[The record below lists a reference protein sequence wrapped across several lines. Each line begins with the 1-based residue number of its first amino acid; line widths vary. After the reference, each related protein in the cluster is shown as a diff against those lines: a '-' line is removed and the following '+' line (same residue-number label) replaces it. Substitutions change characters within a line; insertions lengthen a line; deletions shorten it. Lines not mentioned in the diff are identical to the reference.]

1 MLVGFL
7 RGGTFVPSLELLSIY
22 PLFVSLMD
30 EIVPCSSKP
39 VLNESEMVVEAERR
53 PSSHEGVVEG
63 IPAAAGDG
71 PLQGRG
77 SQFQPHYS
85 YHDQVSL
92 HALSN
97 AQDVEMAEDES
108 RVHQLVN
115 LAATNPDDAFNQLFD
130 LIESGMSVNAYDCR
144 GETAL
149 YVAAEKGLLVTME
162 QLIAAGAP
170 VSAVNKATGD
180 SVLHGAVRGG
190 SQQCVKSLLGNYKVD
205 INLENFEGDAPIHVA
220 VLMVVNSVQEAANSN
235 RQTRE
240 NILDLFLGIEPAP
253 GREINLSLLGSNKM
267 TPVNVMIA
275 NGLLRHVEK
284 AIELHRECVQFS
296 DGFGDTP
303 IHTAARCGYFD
314 LVQKMVEIYPDGL
327 QVTNKAGETP
337 ITTAAC
343 SNNSEISEFLSN
355 VMMLSAAHSGDLESL
370 EIILDA
376 SQSSENHADANGDT
390 AAHLAARQ
398 GHVSVIE
405 RLVQSSV
412 FEIEDISSCRN
423 DEGDTPLHLAAWK
436 GHDDI
441 VELLL
446 QATGQ
451 AYQVAVG
458 SLNNAGMAPVHIAA
472 RLGHE
477 NVLLKIYQIELGL
490 SMKPEVSV
498 MTSKDARGMTA
509 LHHATIKSRSG
520 LVQALLMRGS
530 NANEK
535 DNQGKTPLYWAA
547 SSSNLTIM
555 RYLLECGGDPLVEDA
570 KGRTPFDISKRAERP
585 VLNLLAECLLFRSVE
600 SGRLYEVQ
608 KAVQQIES
616 AGEDITHVQDFAGS
630 SAIHVAARGGHAEI
644 VKWLAQRPGFTRILN
659 DVGEQPIHVA
669 CKAGKLDCVDAL
681 LSTDVTLG
689 DSVSSDGDTP
699 LHIVARQGCTD
710 IIKLLVNT
718 YKLPTET
725 RNQRGNTALHEAICS
740 MQYDPIEALLDAGAD
755 ANAKETFG
763 GNTPL
768 HLVGLWCSSINGRAI
783 SNLLLRYH
791 ANPALKNVDGQTAEQ
806 LGQSNGN
813 SFKLSFN
820 HIIEAPDLIDVQD
833 DGLIV
838 ESENDMFEEELDS
851 LSMPS
856 TATSAI
862 IDEEEQPIEQ
872 INLDQNSSSII
883 KRVCVKDEGI
893 TRSPFSAALQPQPII
908 QKTSSTKSTGDDLV
922 PESEE
927 VEELEDVRSKY
938 AKLYEALYIKPE
950 MIHLFK
956 NHMLGEGS
964 FGVVYLGVLHG
975 NKVAVKIFKQQK
987 SYNFKHI
994 SEDDFDSTT
1003 RAFLDELHVMADLRH
1018 DNIQSIRGYT
1028 NLPEGNAIVSAY
1040 YDRGSLVNI
1049 LQKAHRIPQLKEE
1062 MNWSRRLKLA
1072 KDINKGMMCM
1082 HNQSVPRIHRDLKAA
1097 NCFVDER
1104 WTAYVGD
1111 FGFTC
1116 LGTSCSQPS
1125 KDSGPTNPRW
1135 LAPELLQDSEEAEFS
1150 PASDVYS
1157 FGMIL
1162 YELLTWKPPFKDK
1175 TIEMCYNLINGGKRP
1190 EIPNLLPGDKEDN
1203 DTFKSSGALELYID
1217 LMKACWSQKKGDR
1230 PDTNELYSEL
1240 RAIERTFV
1248 RFSQSH
1254 SPTKHPT

>member
-1 MLVGFL
+1 MVE
-7 RGGTFVPSLELLSIY
+7 GTHE
-22 PLFVSLMD
+22 
-30 EIVPCSSKP
+30 EG
-39 VLNESEMVVEAERR
+39 EQTQA
-53 PSSHEGVVEG
+53 SHEGVVEG
-63 IPAAAGDG
+63 IPVGPAGSG
-71 PLQGRG
+71 SSQQGG
-77 SQFQPHYS
+77 SRFQPHYS
-85 YHDQVSL
+85 YDDQVSL
-92 HALSN
+92 HAL
-97 AQDVEMAEDES
+97 AKARDDEMTEEES
-108 RVHQLVN
+108 TVHQLVN
-115 LAATNPDDAFNQLFD
+115 LAVTSPDDAFNQLFD
-130 LIESGMSVNAYDCR
+130 VIESGMSVNGYNHR

-149 YVAAEKGLLVTME
+149 YLAAEKGLLVTME
-162 QLIAAGAP
+162 QLLAAGA
-170 VSAVNKATGD
+170 AVNAVNTSTGD

-190 SQQCVKSLLGNYKVD
+190 SEQCVKSLLGNYKVD

-220 VLMVVNSVQEAANSN
+220 VLMVAHALHESTCATG
-235 RQTRE
+235 RQSRE
-240 NILDLFLGIEPAP
+240 NILDLFLEIQSAP

-267 TPVNVMIA
+267 TPVNVMIE
-275 NGLLRHVEK
+275 NGLLRHVQK
-284 AIELHRECVQFS
+284 AIDLHKECVQYS

-303 IHTAARCGYFD
+303 LHTAVRCGYFD

-327 QVTNKAGETP
+327 QVPNKAGETP
-337 ITTAAC
+337 VTTAAC
-343 SNNSEISEFLSN
+343 SNNSEISAFLSS
-355 VMMLSAAHSGDLESL
+355 VMMLSAAHSGDLDSL
-370 EIILDA
+370 GLMLETR
-376 SQSSENHADANGDT
+376 QSSENHADAHGDT

-405 RLVQSSV
+405 RLVHSSV
-412 FEIEDISSCRN
+412 FEIEDISSCKN
-423 DEGDTPLHLAAWK
+423 DEGDTPLHLAAGK
-436 GHDDI
+436 GHDEI
-441 VELLL
+441 VDVLLH
-446 QATGQ
+446 ATGQ

-458 SLNNAGMAPVHIAA
+458 SLNNAGLAPVHIAA
-472 RLGHE
+472 RLGYE
-477 NVLLKIYQIELGL
+477 NVILKVYQLELGL
-490 SMKPEVSV
+490 SIKPEVSV

-530 NANEK
+530 NANER
-535 DNQGKTPLYWAA
+535 DNQGKTPVHWAA
-547 SSSNLTIM
+547 SISNVTIM

-570 KGRTPFDISKRAERP
+570 KGRTPFDMCKNGERP
-585 VLNLLAECLLFRSVE
+585 VLNLLSECLLFRSVE

-608 KAVQQIES
+608 KAVNQIEN

-630 SAIHVAARGGHAEI
+630 SAIHVAARGGHSEI

-669 CKAGKLDCVDAL
+669 CKAGKLECVDAL
-681 LSTDVTLG
+681 LSADVTLG
-689 DSVSSDGDTP
+689 DGVSSDGDTP
-699 LHIVARQGCTD
+699 LHIAARQGCTD
-710 IIKLLVNT
+710 IIKLMVNK

-725 RNQRGNTALHEAICS
+725 KNQRGNTALHEAICS
-740 MQYDPIEALLDAGAD
+740 MQYEPIEALLDAGAD

-768 HLVGLWCSSINGRAI
+768 HLVGLWGSSRNSRAI
-783 SNLLLRYH
+783 SNLLLRYN
-791 ANPALKNVDGQTAEQ
+791 ANPALQNVDGQTAEQ
-806 LGQSNGN
+806 LGESNGK
-813 SFKLSFN
+813 SFKFSFDRVF
-820 HIIEAPDLIDVQD
+820 EAPDLIDVQD
-833 DGLIV
+833 DGLV
-838 ESENDMFEEELDS
+838 TEAENDIYEEELDS

-856 TATSAI
+856 NASSMQTDKDQDDSSEI
-862 IDEEEQPIEQ
+862 INARADSRNVIV
-872 INLDQNSSSII
+872 
-883 KRVCVKDEGI
+883 RVCAKDDGL
-893 TRSPFSAALQPQPII
+893 TKSPFTAALQPQPII
-908 QKTSSTKSTGDDLV
+908 QKTASIKSTGDDTA
-922 PESEE
+922 
-927 VEELEDVRSKY
+927 LEDDAVAQDEDSKY

-950 MIHLFK
+950 MIRLFK

-975 NKVAVKIFKQQK
+975 NKVAVKIFKEIK
-987 SYNFKHI
+987 SYSFK
-994 SEDDFDSTT
+994 SGSDSDFDSTT
-1003 RAFLDELHVMADLRH
+1003 RAFLDELSVMADLRH

-1028 NLPEGNAIVSAY
+1028 KLPEGHAIVSAY

-1062 MNWSRRLKLA
+1062 MKWSRRLKLA

-1097 NCFVDER
+1097 NCFIDER

-1116 LGTSCSQPS
+1116 LGTRCSQTS
-1125 KDSGPTNPRW
+1125 KNAGPTNPRW

-1175 TIEMCYNLINGGKRP
+1175 TIEMCYNLINGGNRP
-1190 EIPNLLPGDKEDN
+1190 QIPSLLPGDKEDN
-1203 DTFKSSGALELYID
+1203 DMFESSGALELYIN

-1248 RFSQSH
+1248 RFCQSQS
-1254 SPTKHPT
+1254 STKEST